1 MKNLKKL
8 LTGTALATALAFN
21 SYSQNLKNTLVAYVS
36 IKDEKKE
43 TIFNIDSLKSYDIS
57 FTIEKVNMFDLLM
70 KGMKVKPN
78 KEKSDTKIKL
88 YLIRKTEKE
97 TRIIPAITEG
107 GYDFSKDS
115 KKTIEKQVRE
125 FLKDEKISIS
135 DAVEYGSGE
144 MFMEIVGND

>member
-1 MKNLKKL
+1 
-8 LTGTALATALAFN
+8 
-21 SYSQNLKNTLVAYVS
+21 
-36 IKDEKKE
+36 
-43 TIFNIDSLKSYDIS
+43 
-57 FTIEKVNMFDLLM
+57 MFDLLM